1 MGSNHSSSSS
11 KKKSPKNIA
20 NSLLCGTEIQ
30 CFNAVRAQHSDLD
43 IAGRET
49 TLQKDRYTVVF
60 HPWRGLCPPCSQHC
74 GNCCC
79 PNAHTHQ
86 PFKPRFCCLGTPWPL
101 GDQKMTVCATKLVS
115 CLPLLYAVPTFRS
128 FLLSPC
134 SLSLSPISLQQH
146 NVHHH
151 LPSLQIQA
159 EDAPLGLE

>member
-1 MGSNHSSSSS
+1 MGHYFIIYIILYWVHLIHYRGNMKSSGGTEFYHNGL
-11 KKKSPKNIA
+11 KPFLLLLQKKSPKNIA

-86 PFKPRFCCLGTPWPL
+86 PFKPRFCCLGTP
-101 GDQKMTVCATKLVS
+101 
-115 CLPLLYAVPTFRS
+115 
-128 FLLSPC
+128 
-134 SLSLSPISLQQH
+134 
-146 NVHHH
+146 
-151 LPSLQIQA
+151 
-159 EDAPLGLE
+159 